1 MGDLPKGDVSIS
13 SLHIGMLQDV
23 VPSAASDVLIYS
35 YSRSFNGFAAK
46 LTLDEANKI
55 RGKEGVVSVF
65 LSQKKQLHTTR
76 SWEFMGYNKKM
87 KRSVMESDI
96 IVGMLDTGIWPES
109 ESFND
114 TGYGSIPYKW
124 KGSCQN
130 FANFTCNNKIIG
142 ARYYLTD
149 GENGPGD
156 FISPRDAEGHG
167 THTSSTAAGGLVSHA
182 SLYGIARGTARGGVP
197 LARIAVYK
205 ICWSEGCSDQDILA
219 AFDDAIADGVDIISL
234 SVGSFIPMDY
244 FEDSIA
250 IGAFHAMKN
259 GILTS
264 NSAGNGGPTPASVT
278 NLSPWSLS
286 VAASTIDR
294 KFVAKVKL
302 GNGQIYEGATI
313 NIFDLEG
320 KMYPFIYG
328 GDAPNATLGPS
339 ASYYSRF
346 CYPGSLNST
355 LVQGKI
361 VFCEYFTDPGGV
373 MQAGAA
379 GAVFQELGY
388 KDYQFSYPLPLSSV
402 NMNDGRMMLNYLNT
416 TENPTATI
424 FRTTQDNNQFA
435 PFVVTFSSRGP
446 NPITADILKP
456 DLTAPGV
463 DILAAWSEAASVSEE
478 EGDTQTTKYN
488 IISGTSMSCPHATGA
503 AAYVK
508 SFHPTWSPAAI
519 RSALMTTA
527 MPMTSKNNIEAEFA
541 YGAGHINPLQAID
554 PGLVYDAGEIDY
566 VKFLCGQ
573 GYTVKNIQLITGNS
587 SSCSDDTNG
596 TVWDLNYPSFALS
609 STPGKSITRVFH
621 RTVTNVGPAVSTYS
635 AVVDAPQGL
644 IIQVQPSVLSFEY
657 VGQTQSFVVT
667 VAAELGNSM
676 ISGSLIWD
684 DGEHKVKSPIVAY
697 ASVHIVYMGDL
708 PKGEFSA
715 VTLHNNMLE
724 EVVGSGASELL
735 LHSYHRSFNGFAA
748 KLTEE
753 EAKKLADK
761 EGVVSVFESQKKEL
775 HTTRSWDFIGF
786 SNQSRRT
793 ILENDIIVAMLDT
806 GIWPESESFN
816 DKEFGPPPKKWKG
829 TCQSS
834 SNFTCN
840 NKIIGARYYRANGD
854 YGSDDFKSP
863 RDSEG
868 HGSHT
873 SSIAAGAIVS
883 NADLYSFRAGTAHG
897 GVPSARIAVYKICW
911 YDGCNEEDILAAFD
925 DAIADGVDI
934 ISLSVGGIIAVD
946 YFSDSIAIGAFHSMK
961 HGILT
966 SNSAGNG
973 GPYYASVVN
982 LSPWSLSVGAS
993 TIDRRF
999 QTVVKLGNG
1008 KVFKGTSVNT
1018 FDLEGKFY
1026 PLIWG
1031 GDAPKYNGSDSG
1043 TCLPDT
1049 LDETLVK
1056 GKIVLCDYVY
1066 FMNGPLLAGAVGALV
1081 RDDLFKDFSYTFPLP
1096 TSTLELTDGSD
1107 VFHYINTTEK
1117 PTATILRSTE
1127 ENDELAPYVVSF
1139 SSRGPNILS
1148 PDILKP
1154 DIVAPGV
1161 DILAA
1166 WSEATTVTGVEG
1178 DKRVVPYNIVSGTS
1192 MSCPHAT
1199 AVAAYVKSFHPTW
1212 SPSAIKSALMTT
1224 ARPMSPETNTDLE
1237 FAYGSG
1243 DINPSL
1249 AIDPGLVYDAGE
1261 IDYVKFLCGQGY
1273 STNNLRLITGDKTS
1287 CSEATNGSAWDLNYP
1302 SFTLASF
1309 GSGDYFSH
1317 DFHRTVTNVGSPVST
1332 YKAFVNASNEL
1343 DVVVKPNVLTFKSIG
1358 EKQSF
1363 VVTVAAKISISHVVS
1378 GALVWDDGVHK
1389 VYIVYM
1395 GDRPNGEF
1403 SAEKLH
1409 SNILEQALGSGGS
1422 CSLLH
1427 SYHRSFNGF
1436 VAKLTEDDAKKLAD
1450 MEGVVSVFPSQKK
1463 QLHTTRSWDFM
1474 GFSRHVNRT
1483 RLEGDII
1490 IGMLDTGIW
1499 PESESFNDERFGPPP
1514 KKWKGTC
1521 QESSNFTCNN
1531 KIIGGR
1537 YYRADK
1543 SFGPTDIQSP
1553 RDSEGHG
1560 SHTSSI
1566 AAGALVPGA
1575 SLYGLGLGTARGGVP
1590 SARIAV
1596 YKICWADG
1604 CPDADILA
1612 AFDDAIAD
1620 GVDIIS
1626 LSVGGSFAVDYFND
1640 VIAIGAFHSMKN
1652 GILTSNSAGNSGPYL
1667 ATVTNVSPWSLSVAA
1682 STIDRKF
1689 ATEVMLGNG
1698 EIYKGLSINTI
1709 ELKDKIFP
1717 LIYGGDAP
1725 NTKDGY
1731 DSSESR
1737 YCWED
1742 SLDKALVAGKIVLC
1756 DEVNNGE
1763 GAVVAGAIGAIMEGY
1778 LDSAFNFPLPVSCL
1792 GTDNG
1797 TEILN
1802 YLNSTR
1808 KPTATIFKSI
1818 QEKDEQAPYVIS
1830 FSSRGPN
1837 PITNDIL
1844 KPDLTAP
1851 GVDILAAWSQGTTVT
1866 GLKGDN
1872 RVVPYN
1878 IISGTSMSCP
1888 HATAAAAYVKSF
1900 NPTWSPAA
1908 IKSALMTTAVPLSRK
1923 TNTDAEF
1930 AFGSGHLIPSSALD
1944 PGLVYD
1950 AGEID
1955 YVKFLCGQGYDTKT
1969 LRLVTGDKS
1978 SCSKSINGTAWD
1990 LNYPSF
1996 TLSTT
2001 AGKPITRVFHR
2012 TVTNVGSGV
2021 SVYKAR
2027 VKAPS
2032 GLKIAV
2038 EPNVLGFKA
2047 VGETKSFVV
2056 KIKAKIDTNS
2066 ANQMVSGS
2074 LIWEDGVHLV
2084 RSPVVAFAVQEE

>member
-1 MGDLPKGDVSIS
+1 MAVRAGSSAWLTLISVVISFLVGCHGAPDTNSRQVYIVYMGDLPKGDVSIS
-13 SLHIGMLQDV
+13 SLHIGMLQDI
-23 VPSAASDVLIYS
+23 VPS
-35 YSRSFNGFAAK
+35 
-46 LTLDEANKI
+46 
-55 RGKEGVVSVF
+55 
-65 LSQKKQLHTTR
+65 
-76 SWEFMGYNKKM
+76 
-87 KRSVMESDI
+87 
-96 IVGMLDTGIWPES
+96 
-109 ESFND
+109 
-114 TGYGSIPYKW
+114 
-124 KGSCQN
+124 
-130 FANFTCNNKIIG
+130 KIIG

-156 FISPRDAEGHG
+156 FISPRDALGHG
-167 THTSSTAAGGLVSHA
+167 THTSSTAAGRLGATINTFDLEGKMYPFIYGGDAPNATLGPSASSFSRYCFPGSLNTTLVKGKIVFCEYFTDPEGVFFAGAAGAVFQEFEFKDYQFSYPLPLSSVNMNDGRMMLNYLSTTENPTA
-182 SLYGIARGTARGGVP
+182 TIFRTTQNNNQFAPFVVSFSSRGPNPITA
-197 LARIAVYK
+197 
-205 ICWSEGCSDQDILA
+205 DILKVYIVYMG
-219 AFDDAIADGVDIISL
+219 DLPKGDVSISNL
-234 SVGSFIPMDY
+234 HIGMLQDVVPSKI
-244 FEDSIA
+244 
-250 IGAFHAMKN
+250 IGARYY
-259 GILTS
+259 LTDGE
-264 NSAGNGGPTPASVT
+264 N
-278 NLSPWSLS
+278 
-286 VAASTIDR
+286 ASTIDR

-379 GAVFQELGY
+379 GAVFQEFGY

-424 FRTTQDNNQFA
+424 LRTTQDNNQFA

-463 DILAAWSEAASVSEE
+463 DILAAWSEAASVSDSE
-478 EGDTQTTKYN
+478 
-488 IISGTSMSCPHATGA
+488 
-503 AAYVK
+503 
-508 SFHPTWSPAAI
+508 
-519 RSALMTTA
+519 
-527 MPMTSKNNIEAEFA
+527 
-541 YGAGHINPLQAID
+541 
-554 PGLVYDAGEIDY
+554 
-566 VKFLCGQ
+566 
-573 GYTVKNIQLITGNS
+573 
-587 SSCSDDTNG
+587 
-596 TVWDLNYPSFALS
+596 
-609 STPGKSITRVFH
+609 
-621 RTVTNVGPAVSTYS
+621 
-635 AVVDAPQGL
+635 VVDAPEGL

-684 DGEHKVKSPIVAY
+684 DGDHKVKSPIVAY

-724 EVVGSGASELL
+724 EVIGS
-735 LHSYHRSFNGFAA
+735 
-748 KLTEE
+748 
-753 EAKKLADK
+753 
-761 EGVVSVFESQKKEL
+761 
-775 HTTRSWDFIGF
+775 
-786 SNQSRRT
+786 
-793 ILENDIIVAMLDT
+793 
-806 GIWPESESFN
+806 
-816 DKEFGPPPKKWKG
+816 
-829 TCQSS
+829 
-834 SNFTCN
+834 
-840 NKIIGARYYRANGD
+840 KIIGARYYRANGD

-873 SSIAAGAIVS
+873 SSIAAGAVVS
-883 NADLYSFRAGTAHG
+883 NAGLYNFRAGTAHG

-973 GPYYASVVN
+973 GPFYASVVN

-1008 KVFKGTSVNT
+1008 EVFKGTSVNT

-1107 VFHYINTTEK
+1107 VFHYINSTEYFKK

-1148 PDILKP
+1148 SDILK
-1154 DIVAPGV
+1154 
-1161 DILAA
+1161 
-1166 WSEATTVTGVEG
+1166 
-1178 DKRVVPYNIVSGTS
+1178 
-1192 MSCPHAT
+1192 
-1199 AVAAYVKSFHPTW
+1199 
-1212 SPSAIKSALMTT
+1212 
-1224 ARPMSPETNTDLE
+1224 
-1237 FAYGSG
+1237 
-1243 DINPSL
+1243 
-1249 AIDPGLVYDAGE
+1249 
-1261 IDYVKFLCGQGY
+1261 
-1273 STNNLRLITGDKTS
+1273 LITGDKTS

-1309 GSGDYFSH
+1309 GNGDYFSH

-1343 DVVVKPNVLTFKSIG
+1343 DVVVKPNVLKFKSVG

-1403 SAEKLH
+1403 SAQKLH

-1422 CSLLH
+1422 SSLLH

-1436 VAKLTEDDAKKLAD
+1436 VAMLTEDDARKLA
-1450 MEGVVSVFPSQKK
+1450 
-1463 QLHTTRSWDFM
+1463 
-1474 GFSRHVNRT
+1474 
-1483 RLEGDII
+1483 
-1490 IGMLDTGIW
+1490 
-1499 PESESFNDERFGPPP
+1499 GP
-1514 KKWKGTC
+1514 
-1521 QESSNFTCNN
+1521 
-1531 KIIGGR
+1531 
-1537 YYRADK
+1537 A
-1543 SFGPTDIQSP
+1543 
-1553 RDSEGHG
+1553 
-1560 SHTSSI
+1560 
-1566 AAGALVPGA
+1566 
-1575 SLYGLGLGTARGGVP
+1575 
-1590 SARIAV
+1590 
-1596 YKICWADG
+1596 
-1604 CPDADILA
+1604 
-1612 AFDDAIAD
+1612 
-1620 GVDIIS
+1620 
-1626 LSVGGSFAVDYFND
+1626 
-1640 VIAIGAFHSMKN
+1640 
-1652 GILTSNSAGNSGPYL
+1652 L
-1667 ATVTNVSPWSLSVAA
+1667 ATITNVSPWSLSVAA

-1698 EIYKGLSINTI
+1698 EIYKGISINTI
-1709 ELKDKIFP
+1709 ELKDKRFP

-1737 YCWED
+1737 YCGED
-1742 SLDKALVAGKIVLC
+1742 TLDKALVTGKIVLC

-1763 GAVVAGAIGAIMEGY
+1763 GAVLAGAIGAIMEGY

-1797 TEILN
+1797 TEILS

-1818 QEKDEQAPYVIS
+1818 QEEDEQAPYVIS

-1851 GVDILAAWSQGTTVT
+1851 GVDILAAWSQDTTV
-1866 GLKGDN
+1866 
-1872 RVVPYN
+1872 
-1878 IISGTSMSCP
+1878 
-1888 HATAAAAYVKSF
+1888 
-1900 NPTWSPAA
+1900 
-1908 IKSALMTTAVPLSRK
+1908 TAVPLSRK

-1978 SCSKSINGTAWD
+1978 SCSESINGTVWD

-2001 AGKPITRVFHR
+2001 AGKSITRVFHR
-2012 TVTNVGSGV
+2012 TVTNVGSVV

-2027 VKAPS
+2027 VKAPP
-2032 GLKIAV
+2032 GLEIAV
-2038 EPNVLGFKA
+2038 EPNVLRFKA

-2056 KIKAKIDTNS
+2056 KIKAKIDNNN

-2074 LIWEDGVHLV
+2074 LIWDDGAHLV

>member
-1 MGDLPKGDVSIS
+1 
-13 SLHIGMLQDV
+13 
-23 VPSAASDVLIYS
+23 
-35 YSRSFNGFAAK
+35 
-46 LTLDEANKI
+46 
-55 RGKEGVVSVF
+55 
-65 LSQKKQLHTTR
+65 
-76 SWEFMGYNKKM
+76 
-87 KRSVMESDI
+87 
-96 IVGMLDTGIWPES
+96 
-109 ESFND
+109 
-114 TGYGSIPYKW
+114 
-124 KGSCQN
+124 
-130 FANFTCNNKIIG
+130 
-142 ARYYLTD
+142 
-149 GENGPGD
+149 
-156 FISPRDAEGHG
+156 
-167 THTSSTAAGGLVSHA
+167 
-182 SLYGIARGTARGGVP
+182 
-197 LARIAVYK
+197 
-205 ICWSEGCSDQDILA
+205 
-219 AFDDAIADGVDIISL
+219 
-234 SVGSFIPMDY
+234 
-244 FEDSIA
+244 
-250 IGAFHAMKN
+250 
-259 GILTS
+259 
-264 NSAGNGGPTPASVT
+264 
-278 NLSPWSLS
+278 
-286 VAASTIDR
+286 
-294 KFVAKVKL
+294 
-302 GNGQIYEGATI
+302 
-313 NIFDLEG
+313 
-320 KMYPFIYG
+320 MYPFIYG

-478 EGDTQTTKYN
+478 E
-488 IISGTSMSCPHATGA
+488 
-503 AAYVK
+503 
-508 SFHPTWSPAAI
+508 
-519 RSALMTTA
+519 
-527 MPMTSKNNIEAEFA
+527 
-541 YGAGHINPLQAID
+541 
-554 PGLVYDAGEIDY
+554 
-566 VKFLCGQ
+566 
-573 GYTVKNIQLITGNS
+573 
-587 SSCSDDTNG
+587 
-596 TVWDLNYPSFALS
+596 
-609 STPGKSITRVFH
+609 
-621 RTVTNVGPAVSTYS
+621 
-635 AVVDAPQGL
+635 VVDAPQGL

-724 EVVGSGASELL
+724 EVVGS
-735 LHSYHRSFNGFAA
+735 
-748 KLTEE
+748 
-753 EAKKLADK
+753 
-761 EGVVSVFESQKKEL
+761 
-775 HTTRSWDFIGF
+775 
-786 SNQSRRT
+786 
-793 ILENDIIVAMLDT
+793 
-806 GIWPESESFN
+806 
-816 DKEFGPPPKKWKG
+816 
-829 TCQSS
+829 
-834 SNFTCN
+834 
-840 NKIIGARYYRANGD
+840 KIIGARYYRANGD

-1148 PDILKP
+1148 PDILK
-1154 DIVAPGV
+1154 
-1161 DILAA
+1161 
-1166 WSEATTVTGVEG
+1166 
-1178 DKRVVPYNIVSGTS
+1178 
-1192 MSCPHAT
+1192 
-1199 AVAAYVKSFHPTW
+1199 
-1212 SPSAIKSALMTT
+1212 
-1224 ARPMSPETNTDLE
+1224 
-1237 FAYGSG
+1237 
-1243 DINPSL
+1243 
-1249 AIDPGLVYDAGE
+1249 
-1261 IDYVKFLCGQGY
+1261 
-1273 STNNLRLITGDKTS
+1273 
-1287 CSEATNGSAWDLNYP
+1287 
-1302 SFTLASF
+1302 
-1309 GSGDYFSH
+1309 
-1317 DFHRTVTNVGSPVST
+1317 
-1332 YKAFVNASNEL
+1332 
-1343 DVVVKPNVLTFKSIG
+1343 
-1358 EKQSF
+1358 
-1363 VVTVAAKISISHVVS
+1363 
-1378 GALVWDDGVHK
+1378 

-1409 SNILEQALGSGGS
+1409 SNILEQALG
-1422 CSLLH
+1422 
-1427 SYHRSFNGF
+1427 
-1436 VAKLTEDDAKKLAD
+1436 
-1450 MEGVVSVFPSQKK
+1450 
-1463 QLHTTRSWDFM
+1463 
-1474 GFSRHVNRT
+1474 
-1483 RLEGDII
+1483 
-1490 IGMLDTGIW
+1490 
-1499 PESESFNDERFGPPP
+1499 
-1514 KKWKGTC
+1514 
-1521 QESSNFTCNN
+1521 
-1531 KIIGGR
+1531 
-1537 YYRADK
+1537 
-1543 SFGPTDIQSP
+1543 
-1553 RDSEGHG
+1553 
-1560 SHTSSI
+1560 
-1566 AAGALVPGA
+1566 
-1575 SLYGLGLGTARGGVP
+1575 
-1590 SARIAV
+1590 
-1596 YKICWADG
+1596 
-1604 CPDADILA
+1604 
-1612 AFDDAIAD
+1612 
-1620 GVDIIS
+1620 
-1626 LSVGGSFAVDYFND
+1626 
-1640 VIAIGAFHSMKN
+1640 
-1652 GILTSNSAGNSGPYL
+1652 
-1667 ATVTNVSPWSLSVAA
+1667 
-1682 STIDRKF
+1682 
-1689 ATEVMLGNG
+1689 
-1698 EIYKGLSINTI
+1698 
-1709 ELKDKIFP
+1709 
-1717 LIYGGDAP
+1717 
-1725 NTKDGY
+1725 
-1731 DSSESR
+1731 R

-1866 GLKGDN
+1866 GLKGMILKPNSESFTEN
-1872 RVVPYN
+1872 RFILIPTYV
-1878 IISGTSMSCP
+1878 
-1888 HATAAAAYVKSF
+1888 TA
-1900 NPTWSPAA
+1900 
-1908 IKSALMTTAVPLSRK
+1908 AVPLSRK